1 MVRSAAGP
9 IAMLAALLLAATIA
23 PHAAAQEL
31 VKYRVVDDNA
41 IPDPLTGAPGDP
53 VRGQKVAVDR
63 GLGNCL
69 ACHAMPVNEPLQGNI
84 GPTLLGVGSRLTEAE
99 LRLRVVN
106 PKILNAQTAMP
117 AFYRIDGLYR
127 VRKDLVGKPILSAE
141 QVEDVVAYLKTLK
154 E

>member
-1 MVRSAAGP
+1 MVRFATGLVL
-9 IAMLAALLLAATIA
+9 MLAATVPA
-23 PHAAAQEL
+23 PAEAEEL
-31 VKYRVVDDNA
+31 VKFRVVDDNA
-41 IPDPLTGAPGDP
+41 IPESLTGASGDP

-69 ACHAMPVNEPLQGNI
+69 ACHAMPVNEPLQGNV
-84 GPTLLGVGSRLTEAE
+84 GPTLVGVGSRLTEAE

-106 PKILNAQTAMP
+106 PKILNTQTAMP

-141 QVEDVVAYLKTLK
+141 QVEDIVAYLKTLK